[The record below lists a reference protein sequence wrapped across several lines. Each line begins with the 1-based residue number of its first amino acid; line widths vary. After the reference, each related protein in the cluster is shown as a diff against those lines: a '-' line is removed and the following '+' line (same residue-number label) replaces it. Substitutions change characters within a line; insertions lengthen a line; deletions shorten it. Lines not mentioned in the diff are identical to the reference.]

1 MKMKVFKVTSLII
14 ITIFFFPSLSFPIEV
29 ESYSCMVCHG
39 ENKVEYLKSIHWE
52 KGMWCADCHGG
63 DPSSLDPE
71 ISMSSKAGFKG
82 KPTKRELVFLCGNC
96 HADKKRMRQY
106 GISTD
111 QLDYY
116 QTSEHGMALFKKNDL
131 NVAGCVDCHGSHKIT
146 SVKDPQNMVFPTN
159 LPQTCAVCH
168 SDKKLMEKYGLPS
181 NTLEEYASGVH
192 GKALLE
198 KNDRS
203 APTCA
208 GCHGNHGAAPPG
220 VTEVGNVCGK
230 CHIYSE
236 SYFVKSPHF
245 EAMQKK
251 KMSQCASCHQHHS
264 INYPELSMFDRVCS
278 NCHDPGSGAYRRGQ
292 QIKAMILEANEQID
306 KAKKLMV
313 RARLKGLDVSQY
325 EPELEQANTDML
337 QVLPVTHHLI
347 LSEVETITNS
357 ARTMAGEIAASTHNY
372 LESLRLRK
380 VGLGIVWLFI
390 FFVVVILYVKVKRA
404 DKEFELSKEKEKERV

>member
-1 MKMKVFKVTSLII
+1 MKMKAIRII
-14 ITIFFFPSLSFPIEV
+14 NLITIAVLFLSSSSLPQDI

-63 DPSSLDPE
+63 DPTSLEPE
-71 ISMSSKAGFKG
+71 ISMSSRAGFKG
-82 KPTKRELVFLCGNC
+82 KPSKKELVYLCGNC

-106 GISTD
+106 GIPTD

-116 QTSEHGMALFKKNDL
+116 QTSEHGIALLKKNDP
-131 NVAGCVDCHGSHKIT
+131 NVAGCVECHGSHNIT
-146 SVKDPQNMVFPTN
+146 SVKDPQNRVFPTN
-159 LPQTCAVCH
+159 LPQTCASCH
-168 SDKKLMEKYGLPS
+168 SDKKLMGKYGLPY
-181 NTLEEYASGVH
+181 NTLEEYVSSVH

-208 GCHGNHGAAPPG
+208 GCHGNHGAVPPG
-220 VTEVGNVCGK
+220 ITEVGNVCGK
-230 CHIYSE
+230 CHILSE
-236 SYFVKSPHF
+236 SYFAKSPHL
-245 EAMQKK
+245 EAMREK

-264 INYPELSMFDRVCS
+264 IDYPELSMFDQVCS
-278 NCHDPGSGAYRRGQ
+278 NCHDPNSGAYKRGQ

-306 KAKKLMV
+306 KAKELIEK
-313 RARLKGLDVSQY
+313 ARLKGLDVSQY

-347 LSEVETITNS
+347 LSEVETITSS
-357 ARTMAGEIAASTHNY
+357 ARTVAGQIAASAHNY
-372 LESLRLRK
+372 LESLRMRK

-390 FFVVVILYVKVKRA
+390 FFVVITLYIKVKRA
-404 DKEFELSKEKEKERV
+404 DREFELAQQKETEKD

>member
-1 MKMKVFKVTSLII
+1 MKMKALRVISL
-14 ITIFFFPSLSFPIEV
+14 TTVAVLFFSSPSQAQDI

-63 DPSSLDPE
+63 DPTSLEPE
-71 ISMSSKAGFKG
+71 ISMSSRAGFTG
-82 KPTKRELVFLCGNC
+82 EPTKRELIFLCGNC

-106 GISTD
+106 GIPTD

-116 QTSEHGMALFKKNDL
+116 QTSEHGIAFFKKNDL

-146 SVKDPQNMVFPTN
+146 SIKDPQNLVFPTN

-168 SDKKLMEKYGLPS
+168 SDKKLMEKYGLPY
-181 NTLEEYASGVH
+181 NTLEEYSSGVH

-208 GCHGNHGAAPPG
+208 GCHSSHGAAPPG
-220 VTEVGNVCGK
+220 ITEVGNVCGK
-230 CHIYSE
+230 CHILAE

-245 EAMQKK
+245 EAMQEK
-251 KMSQCASCHQHHS
+251 KMSQCASCHKHHD
-264 INYPELSMFDRVCS
+264 IDYPELSMFDQICS
-278 NCHDPGSGAYRRGQ
+278 NCHDPGSGAYKRGQ

-306 KAKKLMV
+306 KAKMLMEK
-313 RARLKGLDVSQY
+313 ARIRGLDVFQY
-325 EPELEQANTDML
+325 EPDLEQANTDML

-347 LSEVETITNS
+347 LSEVETITSS
-357 ARTMAGEIAASTHNY
+357 ARTVAGEITASAHNY
-372 LESLRLRK
+372 LESLRMRK

-390 FFVVVILYVKVKRA
+390 FFVVVTLYIKVKRA
-404 DKEFELSKEKEKERV
+404 DREFELAQQKETEKD